1 MWFANLI
8 SFFVLLALLLIP
20 VLISGRVIS
29 NRKKYGDNAISAV
42 AGVLA
47 GYVFYTVYVLWQSNS
62 DILTGIINEAVANGF
77 FSFIINAASL
87 VAGFIL
93 GMSFLS
99 LIYKFIASRY
109 IGMLNLSLT
118 LVSAISLHN
127 FLFLNNSKVFV
138 NYFALSFAGGIFI
151 HVILNPKPLK
161 DLFS

>member
-1 MWFANLI
+1 MWFANTI
-8 SFFVLLALLLIP
+8 SFFVLFALLLIP
-20 VLISGRVIS
+20 VIISGRVIS
-29 NRKKYGDNAISAV
+29 NRKKYGDNHISAI

-47 GYVFYTVYVLWQSNS
+47 GYVFYTVYVLWQANS
-62 DILTGIINEAVANGF
+62 DILSGIINEALANGF
-77 FSFIINAASL
+77 LSFVINVAALAS
-87 VAGFIL
+87 GFIL
-93 GMSFLS
+93 GMSFLT

-127 FLFLNNSKVFV
+127 FFFLSNSKVFV

-161 DLFS
+161 ELFS